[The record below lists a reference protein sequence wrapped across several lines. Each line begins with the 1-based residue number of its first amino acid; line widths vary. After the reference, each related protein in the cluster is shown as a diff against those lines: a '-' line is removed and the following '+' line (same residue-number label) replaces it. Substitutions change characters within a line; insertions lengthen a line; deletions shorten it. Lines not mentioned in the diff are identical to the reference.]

1 MLLINTAAKNTSPTA
16 LTPLYSYLP
25 SSPVFLPVLPP
36 AELVRWSPH
45 VTWYLSAPSPHT
57 KNQPT
62 NVRLL
67 LHTGKHIHNSRL
79 HMAVFHSH
87 LVDFSACCCFCVYVL
102 CSQLPWEQKSPQD
115 KVVYTSNS
123 LYKCMTSSTTR
134 SWYRRTQLW
143 NETGTYKCR
152 KALSH
157 GMCKLLNWSPI
168 YFLAL
173 WWWPCKTLSLHL

>member
-1 MLLINTAAKNTSPTA
+1 MFLINTAAKNYSPTA
-16 LTPLYSYLP
+16 VTGLTIHCILIFPHLQSSSQYSHQQSQCCGP
-25 SSPVFLPVLPP
+25 
-36 AELVRWSPH
+36 PH
-45 VTWYLSAPSPHT
+45 VTWYLSTPSPHT

-67 LHTGKHIHNSRL
+67 LHTGKHVHGFRL

-123 LYKCMTSSTTR
+123 LYNCMTSSTMR
-134 SWYRRTQLW
+134 SWYRR
-143 NETGTYKCR
+143 
-152 KALSH
+152 AL
-157 GMCKLLNWSPI
+157 LLN
-168 YFLAL
+168 
-173 WWWPCKTLSLHL
+173 